1 MFFLKNPWPKQPPNS
16 CQELGSM
23 RTTLLTI
30 YPNKMSSWRP
40 KPTFLS
46 GKNIHSDSHLC
57 FGQQG
62 MFLLTRVWRFYTSS
76 VSQYVFLVTLNFF
89 ISNIFHITSL
99 VRNCI
104 PCQGMFLGLSFQA
117 YLSVAIFTLAFGRNI
132 KTRLLI
138 EFVTKNK
145 SQHMGILFSF
155 CFMRW
160 HRHEF
165 NLLKLQ
171 R

>member
-46 GKNIHSDSHLC
+46 GKNMHSDSHLC
-57 FGQQG
+57 FGQRG
-62 MFLLTRVWRFYTSS
+62 MFLLTRVWRFYTSG
-76 VSQYVFLVTLNFF
+76 VSQYVFLVTLKYF
-89 ISNIFHITSL
+89 ISNIFHITPL

-104 PCQGMFLGLSFQA
+104 PCQGMFVLPS
-117 YLSVAIFTLAFGRNI
+117 
-132 KTRLLI
+132 LL
-138 EFVTKNK
+138 ECGNLYTGFWTEHKNTPFDCVCDQK
-145 SQHMGILFSF
+145 KRSTHGNHFFFLF
-155 CFMRW
+155 
-160 HRHEF
+160 HEGASAWVQPF
-165 NLLKLQ
+165 YKLQ